1 MATTAG
7 SVRVEAARAEERA
20 QPVGG
25 LRYDWAVAA
34 LCGWIVAGFYLD
46 AWAHNH
52 EALESFF
59 TPWHAALYSGLLAT
73 MVFLGPTVALN
84 RTRGYA
90 LVRSVPD
97 GYELS
102 VVGALIF
109 FVAGFADMLW
119 HEIFG
124 VEQNIEAAL
133 SPTHITLAFGTVL
146 LVSGPIRAAWRRQ
159 EGRAVR
165 WSAMAPTLL
174 SLTYTLSVFTVLTQ
188 WAHPFVNV
196 WAGADWRQSYETQML
211 GILSVVLQSGL
222 LMGFVLLAVRRWEL
236 PFGSLALVFGLI
248 SVLLSFMQDQFR
260 FIPVGVAAGLV
271 ADGLVMALK
280 PSVERAR
287 ALRAFAFLVPA
298 VLFALYFAI
307 LGVTEGIGWTV
318 ELWTGS
324 IVFAGVTGLV
334 LSYLLVAPEQVEAQE

>member
-1 MATTAG
+1 METAAG

-20 QPVGG
+20 RPVGG

-34 LCGWIVAGFYLD
+34 LCGWIVAGLYLD

-52 EALESFF
+52 QALESFF

-73 MVFLGPTVALN
+73 MVFLGATVALN

-109 FVAGFADMLW
+109 FAGGFADMLW

-133 SPTHITLAFGTVL
+133 SPTHIMLAFGTVL
-146 LVSGPIRAAWRRQ
+146 LVSGPFRAAWRRQ
-159 EGRAVR
+159 GGRAATWTALVP
-165 WSAMAPTLL
+165 AML
-174 SLTYTLSVFTVLTQ
+174 SLTYVLSVFTVLTQ

-196 WAGADWRQSYETQML
+196 WAGAGWRQSYETQML

-222 LMGFVLLAVRRWEL
+222 LMGFVLLAVRRWAL
-236 PFGSLALVFGLI
+236 PFGSLTLVFGLI

-271 ADGLVMALK
+271 ADGLAMSLK
-280 PSVERAR
+280 PSVKRAR
-287 ALRAFAFLVPA
+287 ALRTFAFLVPV
-298 VLFALYFAI
+298 VLFALYFAV

-334 LSYLLVAPEQVEAQE
+334 LSYLLVPPESIEHQE